1 MTRNMAFIPD
11 IAIPLDLSRHSAGST
26 APSSPAVTPPA
37 PAMIYDAK
45 STDDELRAGCLLGH
59 RLAQKH
65 LYQRYYGQ
73 FMGIP
78 MRYTGQRSEAT
89 DVLNQ
94 AFMKI
99 FDCMGQYQSTGSFGG
114 WMARIVF
121 NTTIDHV
128 RRQTAYQKKVS
139 LGIEVE
145 KPVQS
150 EVFGHLGAEDLFRLV
165 QTLPP
170 ATRSVFCLYVVD
182 GYKHAEI
189 GTMLG
194 IDEGT
199 SKWHLSEARR
209 KLKLLLSQHPDF

>member
-1 MTRNMAFIPD
+1 MTIMPD
-11 IAIPLDLSRHSAGST
+11 IAIPVERIESGKLGTGSI
-26 APSSPAVTPPA
+26 APPA
-37 PAMIYDAK
+37 ATAKISPVQYHAK
-45 STDDELRAGCLLGH
+45 STDEELRLGCLAGH
-59 RLAQKH
+59 RLAQKY
-65 LYQRYYGQ
+65 LYQKYYGQ
-73 FMGIP
+73 FLGIP
-78 MRYTGQRSEAT
+78 MRYTGQRSEAI

-94 AFMKI
+94 AFLKI
-99 FDCMGQYQSTGSFGG
+99 FDCIGQYQSTGSFGG

-121 NTTIDHV
+121 NTTIDYI
-128 RRQTAYQKKVS
+128 RRQTAYKRKVA

-145 KPVQS
+145 QPVQS
-150 EVFGHLGAEDLFRLV
+150 EVISQLASEDLFSLV
-165 QTLPP
+165 QKLPP

-189 GTMLG
+189 GKMLG

>member
-1 MTRNMAFIPD
+1 MSYHAQ
-11 IAIPLDLSRHSAGST
+11 
-26 APSSPAVTPPA
+26 SP
-37 PAMIYDAK
+37 
-45 STDDELRAGCLLGH
+45 DDELRQGCLLGH

-73 FMGIP
+73 FLGIP
-78 MRYTGQRSEAT
+78 MRYTGNRSEAV

-94 AFMKI
+94 AFLKI
-99 FDCMGQYQSTGSFGG
+99 FDCMGQYQSTGSFAG

-121 NTTIDHV
+121 NTSIDYV
-128 RRQTAYQKKVS
+128 RRQTAYHKKVA

-145 KPVQS
+145 RPVQS
-150 EVFGHLGAEDLFRLV
+150 EVFGHLAAEDLYRLV

-189 GTMLG
+189 GDMLG

-209 KLKLLLSQHPDF
+209 KLRQLLAQHPDF

>member
-1 MTRNMAFIPD
+1 MILTPD
-11 IAIPLDLSRHSAGST
+11 IAISIEQGRRSEDST
-26 APSSPAVTPPA
+26 APPLTAAAEPA
-37 PAMIYDAK
+37 PSMHYHAK
-45 STDDELRAGCLLGH
+45 STDDELRHGCLLGH

-65 LYQRYYGQ
+65 LYQRYFSQ
-73 FMGIP
+73 FLGIP

-89 DVLNQ
+89 EVLNQ
-94 AFMKI
+94 AFLKI
-99 FDCMGQYQSTGSFGG
+99 FDCMGQYQCTGSFAG

-121 NTTIDHV
+121 NTTIDYV
-128 RRQTAYQKKVS
+128 RRRTAYQRKVS
-139 LGIEVE
+139 LGVEVE

-150 EVFGHLGAEDLFRLV
+150 EVLGQLASEDVFRLV

-189 GTMLG
+189 GEMLG

>member
-1 MTRNMAFIPD
+1 MAN
-11 IAIPLDLSRHSAGST
+11 IAFSLPQQHFR
-26 APSSPAVTPPA
+26 PQEEKPPPAATPPVPVYHA
-37 PAMIYDAK
+37 QC
-45 STDDELRAGCLLGH
+45 TDEELRQGCLIGD

-65 LYQRYYGQ
+65 LYHRYYGQ
-73 FMGIP
+73 FLGIP
-78 MRYTGQRSEAT
+78 MRYTSNRSEAV

-94 AFMKI
+94 AFLKI
-99 FDCMGQYQSTGSFGG
+99 FDCMGQYQSTGSFAG

-121 NTTIDHV
+121 NTAIDHV
-128 RRQTAYQKKVS
+128 RRQAAYHKRVS
-139 LGIEVE
+139 LGVEVE

-150 EVFGHLGAEDLFRLV
+150 EVFGHLAAEDLFRLV

-170 ATRSVFCLYVVD
+170 ATRSVFCLYVVE

-189 GTMLG
+189 GDMLG